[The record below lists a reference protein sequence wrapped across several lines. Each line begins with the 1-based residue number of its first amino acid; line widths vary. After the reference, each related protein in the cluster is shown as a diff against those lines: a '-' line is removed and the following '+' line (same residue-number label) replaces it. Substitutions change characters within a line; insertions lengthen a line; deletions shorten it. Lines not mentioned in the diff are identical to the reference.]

1 MESNFIELHD
11 LPVYED
17 LLDEFFR
24 LVDPEKGSQVCLNSI
39 EGREDDIY
47 FGAGSLKYDWANTT
61 FTETGEKIVPLRNP
75 PLREKY
81 FTKLCNHFK
90 NTKFE
95 KVYDALNEK
104 YHLGRVR
111 VMISY
116 PGTCLS
122 WHEDGE
128 DRIHFPMYTQEGCF
142 MVIEDEVKHLEK
154 NKWYYTKTLKKHTA
168 FNASKDRR
176 IHLVANIRDIR

>member
-1 MESNFIELHD
+1 MSNFIELEG

-17 LLDEFFR
+17 LLEEFLM
-24 LVDPEKGSQVCLNSI
+24 LVDLEKGNQVCLNSV
-39 EGREDDIY
+39 EGHEDDIY
-47 FGAGSLKYDWANTT
+47 FGAGSLKYDWANATI
-61 FTETGEKIVPLRNP
+61 TETGEKIVPLRDP
-75 PLREKY
+75 PIRERA

-95 KVYDALNEK
+95 TIYRALEERYD
-104 YHLGRVR
+104 LGRVR
-111 VMISY
+111 IMTSY

-128 DRIHFPMYTQEGCF
+128 DRVHFPIYTNPGCF
-142 MVIEDEVKHLEK
+142 MVIEDEVKHLEQ
-154 NKWYYTKTLKKHTA
+154 NKWYYANTMKPHTA

-176 IHLVANIRDIR
+176 IHLVANIRYIR